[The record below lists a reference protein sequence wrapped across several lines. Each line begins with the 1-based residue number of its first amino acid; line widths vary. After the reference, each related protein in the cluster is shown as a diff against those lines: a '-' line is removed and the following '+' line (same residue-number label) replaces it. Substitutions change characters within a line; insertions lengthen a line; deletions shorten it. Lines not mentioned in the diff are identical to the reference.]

1 MSLKSIVAR
10 GRVAAV
16 AAAGAVQR
24 LQVRLLAGEIK
35 DNVDHIEPFGFT
47 SRPLP
52 GAEHVTLF
60 VDGDRSHGV
69 VVVVGDRRYR
79 LAGLPEGGAA
89 LYDSFGSFIKLNAD
103 GTISVQA
110 ATRLTFTA
118 PDVDIEGRLNVTS
131 DITAGGD
138 IKDQGGTKSMQG
150 MRATYNSHKH
160 GGSSTPDAGM

>member
-10 GRVAAV
+10 GRVVAV
-16 AAAGAVQR
+16 QAAGLVQR
-24 LQVRLLAGEIK
+24 LQLRLLAGEIK
-35 DNVDHIEPFGFT
+35 DNVDHVEPFGFT

-60 VDGDRSHGV
+60 VGGDRSHGV

-89 LYDSFGSFIKLNAD
+89 LYDSHGTFIKLNAD
-103 GTISVQA
+103 GTVRVEA
-110 ATRLTFTA
+110 DTKVTLVA
-118 PDVDIEGRLNVTS
+118 PDVEVDGDLTVTG

-138 IKDQGGTKSMQG
+138 IKDQGGAKTMAG
-150 MRATYNSHKH
+150 MRAVYNGHHH
-160 GGSSTPDAGM
+160 GAGPTPDAGM